1 MPQAKIFQNIV
12 GGYQNSNIDR
22 VCKATSV
29 NMYQELQGKEASSP
43 AILRSIYGTSIAL
56 QMPEGRCRGMYRVS
70 RGHTGGPV
78 LYGVW
83 GRHCYVIYEGLHG
96 LVYSQVGSVSNAYSE
111 PVSMTETNGYGD
123 AHPHLIVADGAQ
135 VYAVDTTILPELQA
149 ADWKAIR
156 LPYTEASTTEFIRPS
171 HVAYA
176 YGYLAVLDAGTDA
189 FVLSCQYPFEDDRW
203 GDDIFMTQD
212 HVVPATLN
220 DQGQV
225 VVPEYTLTGLPQ
237 GFRVYSEWCADSNRA
252 LVSCGSF
259 IYTFGDRSYQ
269 CFSYHD
275 DVKFPFQSPDTAA
288 NAVGIKAYRSVV
300 AIGQSVFWLGASDIG
315 ENGIYMAS
323 GASAQRVS
331 TPDIER
337 EIAVMRNPQDAVAQV
352 WQENH
357 HLFYA
362 ITFRTDK
369 RTFVYDVLEKVWAV
383 RSSYDG
389 TMPQQEGAWRPQFAT
404 FAYNKVFF
412 GLLNDDKLIYL
423 DSSKWTEYDDLLI
436 VRRRRSG
443 VMLMD
448 YSPFYCS
455 DLKLICN
462 SGEIPNPDLNPKVT
476 LRWSWN
482 GSNWSDQEVGLLG
495 TQGRY
500 DWMTEW
506 WNLGYGELLTLEIA
520 CSDPV
525 DFCIL
530 NAKLQ
535 VEPCGLI

>member
-1 MPQAKIFQNIV
+1 MAQAKLFQSIV

-22 VCKATSV
+22 VCKSTSV
-29 NMYQELQGKEASSP
+29 NMYMESQGKEASSP
-43 AILRSIYGTSIAL
+43 AILRSIYGTSVAL
-56 QMPEGRCRGMYRVS
+56 ELPEGKCRGMYRVS

-83 GRHCYVIYEGLHG
+83 GSHCYVIYEGVHG
-96 LVYSQVGSVSNAYSE
+96 LEYREVGRVSNAYSE

-135 VYAVDTTILPELQA
+135 VFAVDVTLLPTLQA
-149 ADWKAIR
+149 ADWKSIK
-156 LPYTEASTTEFIRPS
+156 LPYTEASTTEFIKPS

-203 GDDIFMTQD
+203 GDDIFMTED
-212 HVVPATLN
+212 HEIPAE
-220 DQGQV
+220 GSI
-225 VVPEYTLTGLPQ
+225 PAYTLQGLPQ
-237 GFRVYSEWCADSNRA
+237 GFRVYSEWCADSCRA
-252 LVSCGSF
+252 LISAGSY
-259 IYTFGDRSYQ
+259 IYTFGDRSFQ
-269 CFSYHD
+269 VFSYHD

-300 AIGQSVFWLGASDIG
+300 AIGQNVFWLGSSDIG
-315 ENGIYMAS
+315 EGGVYMAT

-337 EIAVMRNPQDAVAQV
+337 EILAMKNPKDAIAQT

-362 ITFRTDK
+362 ITFRTDN
-369 RTFVYDVLEKVWAV
+369 RTLVYDVMEKTWAV
-383 RSSYDG
+383 RASYDSK
-389 TMPQQEGAWRPQFAT
+389 MPQQEGLWRPQYAI
-404 FAYNKVFF
+404 FAYDKYFF
-412 GLLNDDKLIYL
+412 GLLDDNKLIYL
-423 DSSKWTEYDDLLI
+423 DKDKWTEYDGLQI

-448 YSPFYCS
+448 YSPFYCN

-462 SGEIPNPDLNPKVT
+462 NGDVPVPDLNPKIT
-476 LRWSWN
+476 LRWSWD
-482 GSNWSDQEVGLLG
+482 GSTWSDQEVGLIG

-500 DWMTEW
+500 DWISEW
-506 WNLGYGELLTLEIA
+506 WTLGYGSMLTVEIT
-520 CSDPV
+520 CSDPMN
-525 DFCIL
+525 FCIL
-530 NAKLQ
+530 NAKIQ
-535 VEPCGLI
+535 VEQAAMI